1 MFYDA
6 IIVGTGAGGATAA
19 RELSNEGWNI
29 LILEKGIIHP
39 TGSAVD
45 QIKCTDIKLNLPNYS
60 QEDSLTYEFLK
71 HPADIMH
78 IEGVGGTTP
87 VSLANACYSCISCYK
102 NSATSQFKVY
112 DLELFEELLE
122 ASKDLKVGSLPV
134 EMMGP
139 TTRRIIEEGEKLGYL
154 MEPMPKFIDIEK
166 CDSCGQCINGCVKGA
181 KWDATDFIKQI
192 SENDN
197 VEIVT
202 NFEVNKVTHK
212 DNAVV
217 GVEGTDQDLEKI
229 TYKAKRVII
238 SAGALNTPKI
248 LRNSGIYDG
257 VGEGLFTDLFITVGG
272 YLKDINLNLEIPMG
286 VKSEFGP
293 YFISPHYSNQL
304 IPLMKKK
311 GFDPTPNDVIG
322 MMVKIADESN
332 GRILNNGRIIKTL
345 TDKDLN
351 LLKEGYDKT
360 VKLLNAVGVDPSSIT
375 STAIRGA
382 HPGGTAAIGKVVDK
396 NLETS
401 MKGLFI
407 ADASLIPQAPGRP
420 PILTISALAKRL
432 SKNLLRGHD

>member
-45 QIKCTDIKLNLPNYS
+45 HIKCTDIKLNLPNYS

-332 GRILNNGRIIKTL
+332 GRILDNGRIIKTL

-401 MKGLFI
+401 VKGLFI